1 MMSFIIKND
10 FTPSDDKRIIKSERE
25 SDTIAWVY
33 PYAHENWQKDF
44 DLKKAEGMLV
54 KTSEKVVVI
63 ENEKMIDELAN
74 GLYKFERKKGAEG
87 LKIVFLEGQSFNV
100 KWGVPQEQGVLTKD
114 NVKIGASGSLSISI
128 SAPKV
133 FCLNVLKDS
142 IQFSSKE
149 IRMQVLFIIKEAMR
163 ELSGQYSIEEI
174 QKISREELSMMI
186 ESSVVDL
193 LTKMGLSSEG
203 FSLTGLGIPLEH
215 KFL

>member
-1 MMSFIIKND
+1 MSYIVKKDFSPSND
-10 FTPSDDKRIIKSERE
+10 KKVIKSERDSE
-25 SDTIAWVY
+25 TIAWVY
-33 PYAHENWQKDF
+33 PFAHDNWQKDF
-44 DLKKAEGMLV
+44 DLKKTEGLLV
-54 KTSEKVVVI
+54 KLAEKAVVI
-63 ENEKMIDELAN
+63 ENEQIVDELAS
-74 GLYKFERKKGAEG
+74 GMFRIERKKGAEG

-100 KWGVPQEQGVLTKD
+100 KWGIPQEQGVLTKD

-142 IQFSSKE
+142 IQLSSKE
-149 IRMQVLFIIKEAMR
+149 IRMQVIFIIKEAMR

-215 KFL
+215 RFL

>member
-1 MMSFIIKND
+1 MSFIIKKD
-10 FTPSDDKRIIKSERE
+10 FSPSDDKRIIKSERDSE
-25 SDTIAWVY
+25 TIAWVY
-33 PYAHENWQKDF
+33 PHAHENWQKDF
-44 DLKKAEGMLV
+44 DLKKTEGMIV
-54 KTSEKVVVI
+54 KIAEKAVVI
-63 ENEKMIDELAN
+63 ENEQIIDELAS
-74 GLYKFERKKGAEG
+74 GMFKIERKKGTEG

-100 KWGVPQEQGVLTKD
+100 KWGIPQEQGVLTKD
-114 NVKIGASGSLSISI
+114 NVQIGASGSLSISI

-133 FCLNVLKDS
+133 FCLNILKDS

-149 IRMQVLFIIKEAMR
+149 MRMQVLFIIKEAMR

-215 KFL
+215 RFL